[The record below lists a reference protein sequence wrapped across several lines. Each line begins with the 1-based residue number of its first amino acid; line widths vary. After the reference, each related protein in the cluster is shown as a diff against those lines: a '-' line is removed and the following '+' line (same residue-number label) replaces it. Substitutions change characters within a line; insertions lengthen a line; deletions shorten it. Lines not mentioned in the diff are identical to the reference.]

1 MARYNLRVTNP
12 HLAHEIVRAGTP
24 LDEAQVA
31 AVLVHGRD
39 QDPAFMLELVDRLAL
54 DGVAYLLPE
63 ADGRTW
69 YPGRYIAPLADN
81 EPSLSYALDAYR
93 DALAQVA
100 AAGIPPQRTV
110 LVGFS
115 QGACLT
121 AELVF
126 REPAPYAGVAILTG
140 SLIGPLDVERGEP
153 DLAGLP
159 VFFGCAREDAW
170 IPLADAHRTE
180 RAFAAAGATTTF
192 RAYDEPEHAI
202 YDDEVVAVRDLLVAA
217 GAREA

>member
-1 MARYNLRVTNP
+1 MTNP
-12 HLAHEIVRAGTP
+12 HLAHEIVRAGVA
-24 LDEAQVA
+24 LDEAVVA

-69 YPGRYIAPLADN
+69 YPGRYLAPIADN
-81 EPSLSYALDAYR
+81 EPSLSHALEAYR
-93 DALAQVA
+93 SALAAIA
-100 AAGIPPQRTV
+100 AAGIPPERTV

-126 REPAPYAGVAILTG
+126 REPAPYAGIAILTG
-140 SLIGPLDVERGEP
+140 ALIGPLQDERPAPAE
-153 DLAGLP
+153 LAGLE

-170 IPLADAHRTE
+170 IPLEHAQRTAQ
-180 RAFAAAGATTTF
+180 AFAAGGATTTF

-202 YDDEVVAVRDLLVAA
+202 YDDEVDAVRALLVAA
-217 GAREA
+217 GARRA